1 MKGGF
6 NWRMDGADTGRRSMI
21 NGILLYLNDEDAE
34 NPLPSM
40 DLVGML
46 LRRNN
51 RDTIARDVRERFN
64 IDLDDGYIRE
74 VNRMGEIAEGFIR
87 AGREEG
93 MEEGMEK
100 GREEGR
106 ARLVS
111 V

>member
-1 MKGGF
+1 MTASTRSGKRCSNAWGGHPPE
-6 NWRMDGADTGRRSMI
+6 TG
-21 NGILLYLNDEDAE
+21 GWDA
-34 NPLPSM
+34 SAHR
-40 DLVGML
+40 D
-46 LRRNN
+46 N
-51 RDTIARDVRERFN
+51 RDTIARD
-64 IDLDDGYIRE
+64 IRE